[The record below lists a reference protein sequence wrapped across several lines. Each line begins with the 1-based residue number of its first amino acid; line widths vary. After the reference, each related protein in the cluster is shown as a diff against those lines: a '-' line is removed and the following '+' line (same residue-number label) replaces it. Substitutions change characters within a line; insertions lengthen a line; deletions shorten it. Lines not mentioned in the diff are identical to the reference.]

1 MRSLVHPLRRG
12 YGGIAAIFA
21 LEILSTPARAQDAP
35 AQSAVPTTPE
45 VAVPPTPGGP
55 SVPSG
60 GPQDRGPAPPPQP
73 PPPVAPTAV
82 PTTTPWQG
90 RVDEI
95 DQRTRALEKDRA
107 AGGPIFQTDENGFAI
122 ISRDGQYQV
131 RFKGLLQFDG
141 RAFLGDSTLSPSD
154 TFVVRKIRPIL
165 AGTVLGLTDFFFSPD
180 FGNNATIVADAY
192 LDTHPRPWLRIRVGK
207 FKEPYGLE
215 RLQADQDLTFIER
228 ALDQNLTP
236 QREIG
241 LEIWGDIAGGIL
253 RYEAGIFDGNPDNS
267 IGDVDSNEG
276 KTFGGR
282 LFLQPFNTASLRAL
296 GRLGIGI
303 AGSTGNE
310 LGSSALTA
318 GAASNTWL
326 PTFKSAGQATIFT
339 YLSSTTD
346 LTQTIISSGRHSRI
360 NPQLY
365 YYNGPFGLLAEW
377 VREHQEIAR
386 GTATGALNNSAGHVT
401 ASVAIGGDV
410 TYEGVKP
417 HHAVDLSQGNWGAL
431 EIGAR
436 FNWLD
441 IDSAA
446 FPTAADPT
454 KSVSKAEG
462 YGLAL
467 NWQLSRNLK
476 ASGNFEETWF
486 TEGKANSADRNT
498 EKVLI
503 GRFQVAF

>member
-1 MRSLVHPLRRG
+1 MNRLADVLRGGMAAALVLG
-12 YGGIAAIFA
+12 LLAGA
-21 LEILSTPARAQDAP
+21 ARAEDAP
-35 AQSAVPTTPE
+35 AQTAVPAQPE
-45 VAVPPTPGGP
+45 VAAPAAPGAP

-60 GPQDRGPAPPPQP
+60 GPQDRGPAAPPQP

-82 PTTTPWQG
+82 PTPAPWQG
-90 RVDEI
+90 RLDELEL
-95 DQRTRALEKDRA
+95 RTRAFEKDRA
-107 AGGPIFQTDENGFAI
+107 AGPIFQLDENGFAI
-122 ISRDGQYQV
+122 ISRDGRYQV

-180 FGNNATIVADAY
+180 FGNNTTPFITDAY

-207 FKEPYGLE
+207 FKQPYGVE

-236 QREIG
+236 QREVG
-241 LEIWGDIAGGIL
+241 VQIWGDIAGGIV
-253 RYEAGIFDGNPDNS
+253 RYEGGIFNGIPDNAIS
-267 IGDVDSNEG
+267 PDADSNEG

-282 LFLQPFNTASLRAL
+282 LFVQPFNTPSLKFL
-296 GRLGIGI
+296 GRLGVGI
-303 AGSTGNE
+303 AGSIGNE
-310 LGSSALTA
+310 KGSTSTTL
-318 GAASNTWL
+318 L
-326 PTFKSAGQATIFT
+326 PTFKSAGQQNIFV
-339 YLSSTTD
+339 YLPSTVAA
-346 LTQTIISSGRHSRI
+346 QTVFASGRHARV

-377 VREHQEIAR
+377 VREHQEVAR
-386 GTATGALNNSAGHVT
+386 GAATGAYNNSAGHVT

-417 HHAVDLSQGNWGAL
+417 RHALDLSQGNWGAL
-431 EIGAR
+431 EIGVR
-436 FNWLD
+436 YNWLN
-441 IDSAA
+441 IDGAV
-446 FPTAADPT
+446 FPTGADPA
-454 KSVSKAEG
+454 KSVSKAQG
-462 YGLAL
+462 YGLAA

-476 ASGNFEETWF
+476 LSANFEQTWF
-486 TEGKANSADRNT
+486 TGGAAKSADRKT
-498 EKVLI
+498 EDVLI